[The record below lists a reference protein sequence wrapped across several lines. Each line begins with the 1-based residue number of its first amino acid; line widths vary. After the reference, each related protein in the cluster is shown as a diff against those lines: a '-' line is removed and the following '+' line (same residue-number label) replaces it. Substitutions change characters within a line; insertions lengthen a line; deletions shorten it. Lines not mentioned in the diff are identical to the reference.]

1 MKQVNM
7 MKGRGV
13 VILSGGLDSSTALC
27 IAKKTLDEVIALTFD
42 YGQSAAKN
50 EIKASK
56 KICETLKV
64 KHYVIRLPYFSMF
77 RKRVNLLSNKIPC
90 VTNIDQCS
98 LNTAVAVWVPN
109 RNGVFANI
117 GASFCDAL
125 GFNWVIM
132 GFNKEEATTFPDN
145 SEGFISAM
153 NQVWEYS
160 TQVKPKLWA
169 PLIDKTKPEIVHTA
183 LKEGLDLS
191 MVWACY
197 RGGRRHCGVC
207 ESCVRFKNA
216 LQVAGVFDR
225 FRRIFGR

>member
-1 MKQVNM
+1 MKQVDTT
-7 MKGRGV
+7 KGKGV

-27 IAKKTLDEVIALTFD
+27 IARKTLDEVIALTFD
-42 YGQSAAKN
+42 YGQPAVKN

-56 KICETLKV
+56 KICEALKV
-64 KHYVIRLPYFSMF
+64 RHYVIKLPYFSMF
-77 RKRVNLLSNKIPC
+77 RKKVKLLSDKIPC
-90 VTNIDQCS
+90 VMSIDQCS
-98 LNTAVAVWVPN
+98 LNTATAVWVPN
-109 RNGVFANI
+109 RNEVFASI
-117 GASFCDAL
+117 GASFCDAF

-145 SEGFISAM
+145 SKEFISAM

-160 TQVKPKLWA
+160 TQVKPELWA

-197 RGGRRHCGVC
+197 RNGRKHCGVC

-216 LQVAGVFDR
+216 LQVASVFDR
-225 FRRIFGR
+225 FRRVFKR